1 MADNSFRSYTYPLR
15 EVLPSI
21 DELARY
27 LHAADTGHPV
37 YESMQRRLAELH
49 AAELT
54 AVGGY
59 RLLPAAT
66 DLQRGE
72 VTVGGTVLATGVQ
85 VCGYMKEADR
95 AALFV
100 CTAGEV
106 FTEMTRALN
115 AEGDFLE
122 AYVVDAIG
130 SLTVERAMDNIQSE
144 LEREMAAQGLR
155 ITNRYSPGYCNW
167 PLVGQQALFGAIGE
181 HGTGVT
187 LSSTSLMSP
196 IKSVSGII
204 GIGAEVRRREYGC
217 AVCSNSTCI
226 YRKIVAREREC

>member
-1 MADNSFRSYTYPLR
+1 MDNNRHSFRRYSYPLS

-27 LHAADTGHPV
+27 LHAADAEHPV

-49 AAELT
+49 AGTLSVT
-54 AVGGY
+54 GGY
-59 RLLPAAT
+59 RILPAAT
-66 DLQRGE
+66 DLQRGV
-72 VTVGGTVLATGVQ
+72 VTAGDAELETGVQ
-85 VCGYMKEADR
+85 VCGYIKEAEQ

-100 CTAGEV
+100 CTAGAI
-106 FTEMTRALN
+106 FTDLTHKLN

-130 SLTVERAMDNIQSE
+130 SLSVERAMDNIQSE
-144 LEREMAAQGLR
+144 LEREMAAHGLH
-155 ITNRYSPGYCNW
+155 ISNRYSPGYCNW
-167 PLVGQQALFGAIGE
+167 PLTGQQALFGAIGE

-187 LSSTSLMSP
+187 LSATCLMSP

-204 GIGAEVRRREYGC
+204 GIGPNVRRREYGC
-217 AVCSNSTCI
+217 AVCNNKTCI
-226 YRKIVAREREC
+226 YRKIISR

>member
-1 MADNSFRSYTYPLR
+1 MDEQRFHSYGYPLH
-15 EVLPSI
+15 EVLPTI

-27 LHAADTGHPV
+27 LHAADTEHPV
-37 YESMQRRLAELH
+37 YESMQRRLAELG
-49 AAELT
+49 ASGLS

-59 RLLPAAT
+59 RIMPAAA
-66 DLQRGE
+66 DLQRGA
-72 VTVGGTVLATGVQ
+72 VTVGGAELLTGVQ

-115 AEGDFLE
+115 AEGEFLE

-130 SLTVERAMDNIQSE
+130 SLTVERTMDNIQSE

-167 PLVGQQALFGAIGE
+167 PLVGQQALFSAIGE

-204 GIGAEVRRREYGC
+204 GIGPDVRRREYGC
-217 AVCSNSTCI
+217 AVCNNKTCI
-226 YRKIVAREREC
+226 YRKIVARESGN

>member
-1 MADNSFRSYTYPLR
+1 MTEHPFRSFSYPLN

-37 YESMQRRLAELH
+37 YESMERRLAELRGSG
-49 AAELT
+49 LT

-59 RLLPAAT
+59 RIVPASA
-66 DLQRGE
+66 DLQRGVVMAGE
-72 VTVGGTVLATGVQ
+72 VALETGVQ
-85 VCGYMKEADR
+85 VCGYMKGAESV
-95 AALFV
+95 ALFV
-100 CTAGEV
+100 CTAGEL
-106 FTEMTRALN
+106 FTEMSHALN

-130 SLTVERAMDNIQSE
+130 SLAVERAMDNIQSA
-144 LEREMAAQGLR
+144 LERDMAACGVR

-167 PLVGQQALFGAIGE
+167 PLVGQRALFGAIGE

-187 LSSTSLMSP
+187 LSATCLMSP

-204 GIGAEVRRREYGC
+204 GIGASVRRREYGC
-217 AVCSNSTCI
+217 AVCKNATCI
-226 YRKIVAREREC
+226 YRKIVAREN

>member
-1 MADNSFRSYTYPLR
+1 MADNSFRSCTYPLR

-21 DELARY
+21 DEMARY
-27 LHAADTGHPV
+27 LHATDTGHPV
-37 YESMQRRLAELH
+37 YESIQRRLDQLRGETG
-49 AAELT
+49 LT
-54 AVGGY
+54 AAGGY
-59 RLLPAAT
+59 RILPAVT

-85 VCGYMKEADR
+85 VCGYMKGAET

-106 FTEMTRALN
+106 FTELSHRLN

-130 SLTVERAMDNIQSE
+130 SLAVERAMDLIQSG
-144 LEREMAAQGLR
+144 LEREQAADGRR

-167 PLVGQQALFGAIGE
+167 PLTGQQALFGAIGE
-181 HGTGVT
+181 HDTGVR
-187 LSSTSLMSP
+187 LSATCLMAP

-204 GIGAEVRRREYGC
+204 GIGRDVRRREYGC
-217 AVCSNSTCI
+217 AVCKNTTCI
-226 YRKIVAREREC
+226 YRKIINR

>member
-1 MADNSFRSYTYPLR
+1 MKGQSFRSYSYPLD
-15 EVLPSI
+15 EVLPAI

-27 LHAADTGHPV
+27 LHAADTEHPV
-37 YESMQRRLAELH
+37 YESMQRRLAQLR
-49 AAELT
+49 ASGLS

-59 RLLPAAT
+59 RILPAEA
-66 DLQRGE
+66 DLQHGA
-72 VTVGGTVLATGVQ
+72 VTVGGVELLTGVQ
-85 VCGYMKEADR
+85 VCGYIREAES

-106 FTEMTRALN
+106 FTRLTHELN

-144 LEREMAAQGLR
+144 LEREMAAQGLH
-155 ITNRYSPGYCNW
+155 ISNRYSPGYCNW
-167 PLVGQQALFGAIGE
+167 PLSGQQALFGAIGE

-187 LSSTSLMSP
+187 LSPTCLMSP

-204 GIGAEVRRREYGC
+204 GIGPDVRRREYGC
-217 AVCSNSTCI
+217 AICNNKTCI
-226 YRKIVAREREC
+226 YRKIISR